1 MAVTIED
8 IRALRG
14 DLGNTNGSLAEA
26 REMLYE
32 LIQYST
38 QSKEEWKRE
47 LEESRQERD
56 RERKK
61 SRQEWDRKMEE
72 SRQEWQ
78 QEIKESRQEFDRQT
92 AIAVADRKRMN
103 NFQEKLAHKLGTLV
117 EDFVAPDMHRIL
129 HLVSG
134 CPLEDISE
142 VYVRQK
148 RRLPHDK
155 GQNIEIDAYVECDD
169 LVLIN
174 ETKEVMSTRY
184 IDHFLNNQLARFR
197 EFFPEYRDYK
207 LWGCVSSF
215 RMEPSLVTYANRQGI
230 ITLAL
235 SDGLMQIQDAPDFKP
250 KTF

>member
-1 MAVTIED
+1 MTVTIED

-14 DLGNTNGSLAEA
+14 DLGNTNGSLAET
-26 REMLYE
+26 RELLYE
-32 LIQYST
+32 LIKHSDH
-38 QSKEEWKRE
+38 ERE
-47 LEESRQERD
+47 
-56 RERKK
+56 K

-72 SRQEWQ
+72 SRQEFDRDM
-78 QEIKESRQEFDRQT
+78 KESRQEFDRQL

-103 NFQEKLAHKLGTLV
+103 DFQEKLSHKLGTLV
-117 EDFVAPDMHRIL
+117 EDFVAPDMRRIL

-134 CPLEDISE
+134 CPMEDIPD
-142 VYVRQK
+142 VYVRQR

-155 GQNIEIDAYVECDD
+155 GQNLEIDAYVECDD

-174 ETKEVMSTRY
+174 ETKEIMTVDY
-184 IDHFLNNQLARFR
+184 IDHFVSNQLARFR

-215 RMEPSLVTYANRQGI
+215 RMEPSLVKYANRQGI

-235 SDGLMQIQDAPDFKP
+235 SDGLMQIQDTPDFKP
-250 KTF
+250 KVF